1 MPVQNKNGLVFFFTI
16 INLLCRVKLVELANI
31 LIYYINYQILNYCYQ
46 IGNKYIYLYVMR
58 VIAVKTLKEYGKEF
72 HQAEQALYSWYDEAV
87 EADWNNSAEL
97 KAHYKNASIINS
109 KRVVFNIHGNSYRL
123 IVDIEYRLK
132 IVFVVWFGTHKQY
145 DSIDVKTISYVKT
158 N

>member
-1 MPVQNKNGLVFFFTI
+1 
-16 INLLCRVKLVELANI
+16 
-31 LIYYINYQILNYCYQ
+31 
-46 IGNKYIYLYVMR
+46 MR
-58 VIAVKTLKEYGKEF
+58 VIAIKTLKDYSVNYP
-72 HQAEQALYSWYDEAV
+72 QAEQALLSWFEESSAAY
-87 EADWNNSAEL
+87 WNSPNEL
-97 KAHYKNASIINS
+97 KLQYRNASILTN

-145 DSIDVKTISYVKT
+145 DQINAKTVGYVKA

>member
-1 MPVQNKNGLVFFFTI
+1 
-16 INLLCRVKLVELANI
+16 
-31 LIYYINYQILNYCYQ
+31 
-46 IGNKYIYLYVMR
+46 MR
-58 VIAVKTLKEYGKEF
+58 VIAVKTLKEYANEF

-87 EADWNNSAEL
+87 AADWKNAAEL
-97 KAHYKNASIINS
+97 KTHYKNASIINS

-145 DSIDVKTISYVKT
+145 DNIDVKTISYVKT

>member
-1 MPVQNKNGLVFFFTI
+1 
-16 INLLCRVKLVELANI
+16 
-31 LIYYINYQILNYCYQ
+31 
-46 IGNKYIYLYVMR
+46 MR
-58 VIAVKTLKEYGKEF
+58 VIAVKTLKDYISEY
-72 HQAEQALYSWYDEAV
+72 HQAEQSLLSWHDEVVA
-87 EADWNNSAEL
+87 ANWASPNEL
-97 KAHYKNASIINS
+97 KSQYKNASILNE

-145 DSIDVKTISYVKT
+145 DSINAKTISYGKA